1 MTNELN
7 TNSKISDKEILA
19 QNIAFFRK
27 KLNLSQS
34 ELGAKIQ
41 YSNKNISKWEKGET
55 TPDIFTLKKL
65 SCIFGVPVDT
75 LLNPIS
81 EDSKKAIETKSVV
94 PLRFKV
100 YMLLLV
106 VSIIILCGCVAFY
119 VLKSLGV
126 HEFQIYYI
134 FIYILPLIDLSV
146 FIFLCCIRKKVD
158 IISLSLFGWL
168 VTICLHISLLKYE
181 NIAYI
186 YIVAAGYQLL
196 VIFITFL
203 INTKKTISLNK
214 LFFKNKKT
222 E

>member
-1 MTNELN
+1 MENLETKQ
-7 TNSKISDKEILA
+7 TISDKEILA

-55 TPDIFTLKKL
+55 VPDIFTIKKL
-65 SCIFGVPVDT
+65 ANVFGVSIDT
-75 LLNPIS
+75 LLSPIS
-81 EDSKKAIETKSVV
+81 EDNKIAIQTKSVIPV
-94 PLRFKV
+94 RFKI

-106 VSIIILCGCVAFY
+106 VSIIILCSCVVFY
-119 VLKSLGV
+119 ILKSLNV
-126 HEFQIYYI
+126 TNFHIYYV
-134 FIYILPLIDLSV
+134 FIYSLPLIDLSV
-146 FIFLCCIRKKVD
+146 FIFLCCVRKKVD
-158 IISLSLFGWL
+158 IITLSLFGWL
-168 VTICLHISLLKYE
+168 LTICLHISLLKFE

-196 VIFITFL
+196 VIFLSFL

-214 LFFKNKKT
+214 LFFKNNKKK
-222 E
+222 